1 MRGPGWRGAAD
12 HFARVGL
19 PLATAKTMANFK
31 HILLAT
37 DFGEASEHALEL
49 ALELAAR
56 FESQLTLIHIWEFP
70 SYEYLEGIPMPVDY
84 AERLS
89 EAARARMARTVD
101 SIKTRC
107 PNVKSIVS
115 VGVAWVDVLRVVEE
129 TRPDLLV
136 LGTHGRRG
144 LKRAILGSVAEKL
157 VRSSPVPV
165 LTVHAP
171 EHSK

>member
-1 MRGPGWRGAAD
+1 
-12 HFARVGL
+12 
-19 PLATAKTMANFK
+19 MANFK

-56 FESQLTLIHIWEFP
+56 FDSQLTLIHIWEFP
-70 SYEYLEGIPMPVDY
+70 SYEYLAGVPMPVDY
-84 AERLS
+84 AERFG

-101 SIKTRC
+101 SVKSRC
-107 PNVKSIVS
+107 ANVKSIVNM
-115 VGVAWVDVLRVVEE
+115 GVAWMDVLRVVEE
-129 TRPDLLV
+129 ARPDLLV

-157 VRSSPVPV
+157 VRLSPVPV

-171 EHSK
+171 AESK